1 MNFLITGGAGSV
13 GRDLTAS
20 LLNKGHRVRVLDKH
34 AETLGPLQDN
44 KLDLIQGR
52 LEDLQLVQGAL
63 QGVDTVIHLAWS
75 FSDDPVE
82 LLESDLKGHLVLL
95 DACVA
100 AKVSRLF
107 YASTAVVYGKP
118 VNVPITEEAPCLV
131 EDARKPFYA
140 IAKLTAE
147 KLALTYGK
155 MKGLPVTI
163 FRFWWSFG
171 KKIGGRH
178 LRDMITLAQAGQP
191 LLVPDRAG
199 GSFLDHDDL
208 THALLL
214 AVQKQESIGQ
224 IFNLATVYMEWR
236 DITRMIHPLPLKS
249 FRPGS
254 GKGRNFWLIPGSC
267 RPPKPNG
274 FLIIAPCFLLQ
285 WRGRGLRRR
294 SYGVVRKSM
303 SGCEYLGSTYCKEAP
318 PRFTDDSAEQLQKSY
333 STIKRPGA
341 WVATIGKCLSKR
353 WREPQKE
360 ESCDV

>member
-20 LLNKGHRVRVLDKH
+20 LLREGHRVRILDKQ
-34 AETLGPLQDN
+34 AEMASPLQDK
-44 KLDLIQGR
+44 KLEWIQGR
-52 LEDLQLVQGAL
+52 LEDVRLVQGAL

-100 AKVSRLF
+100 AKISRLF

-118 VNVPITEEAPCLV
+118 VQLPITEEAPCLV

-155 MKGLPVTI
+155 MKGLPITV

-178 LRDMITLAQAGQP
+178 LRDMIALAQAGQP

-224 IFNLATVYMEWR
+224 VLNLATVYMEWR
-236 DITRMIHPLPLKS
+236 DIARMIIEVADSSSSVEVIPS
-249 FRPGS
+249 REW
-254 GKGRNFWLIPGSC
+254 KGAQFLADSWELSTAKAERLIDY
-267 RPPKPNG
+267 
-274 FLIIAPCFLLQ
+274 
-285 WRGRGLRRR
+285 R
-294 SYGVVRKSM
+294 SLFSPSMARQRLEKALVR
-303 SGCEYLGSTYCKEAP
+303 CH
-318 PRFTDDSAEQLQKSY
+318 
-333 STIKRPGA
+333 
-341 WVATIGKCLSKR
+341 
-353 WREPQKE
+353 E
-360 ESCDV
+360 EINVKL

>member
-13 GRDLTAS
+13 GRDLTSS
-20 LLNKGHRVRVLDKH
+20 LLREGHLVKVLDKQ
-34 AETLGPLQDN
+34 AETVSPLQDK
-44 KLDLIQGR
+44 KLEWMQGR
-52 LEDLQLVQGAL
+52 LEDSRLVSEAL
-63 QGVDTVIHLAWS
+63 RGVDIVIHLAWS

-82 LLESDLKGHLVLL
+82 LLESDLKGHLILL

-118 VNVPITEEAPCLV
+118 VHVPITEESPCLV

-155 MKGLPVTI
+155 MKGLPVTV

-191 LLVPDRAG
+191 IMVPDRAG

-214 AVQKQESIGQ
+214 AMHKQESVGQ
-224 IFNLATVYMEWR
+224 IFNLATVYLEWK
-236 DITRMIHPLPLKS
+236 DIARMIIDVACSTSSLEVVPA
-249 FRPGS
+249 REW
-254 GKGRNFWLIPGSC
+254 KGAQFLADSWELSTAKAERLFDYRSLFSPSMARQRLEKALARC
-267 RPPKPNG
+267 R
-274 FLIIAPCFLLQ
+274 
-285 WRGRGLRRR
+285 
-294 SYGVVRKSM
+294 
-303 SGCEYLGSTYCKEAP
+303 
-318 PRFTDDSAEQLQKSY
+318 
-333 STIKRPGA
+333 
-341 WVATIGKCLSKR
+341 
-353 WREPQKE
+353 E
-360 ESCDV
+360 EINVKL